1 MTDESSLW
9 KQSWAKPKRKMDWN
23 AARRRQEEEK
33 QALRDKFVRMKQETL
48 EREAKRREQQC

>member
-9 KQSWAKPKRKMDWN
+9 KNPGWAKPKRKMDWN

-48 EREAKRREQQC
+48 EREAKRRER